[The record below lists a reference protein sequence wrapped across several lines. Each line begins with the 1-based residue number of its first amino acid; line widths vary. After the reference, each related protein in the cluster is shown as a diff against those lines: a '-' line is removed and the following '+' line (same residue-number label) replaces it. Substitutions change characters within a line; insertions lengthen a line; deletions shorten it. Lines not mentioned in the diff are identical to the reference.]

1 MKHVAPLTDPG
12 AAADVAPPAPPR
24 IAVKQATRSF
34 VSSRRAKVDAL
45 GPLDLSI
52 GDAEF
57 LCVVG
62 PSGCGKSTLLKI
74 IAGLLAPSSGEVAI
88 EVSGTSRIPIA
99 MVFQDYGI
107 YPWKT
112 VRANVDLGLRLSGRP
127 VAERREIV
135 DDWLGRLGLTDF
147 ADAYPGAL
155 SGGMRQRVSIARALA
170 IDPEVLLMD
179 EPFAALDAQLREVL
193 QDELLAIWQAR
204 RRTVVF
210 VTHSLEEALLLG
222 DRVVV
227 MSARPGRIIADI
239 TVPFERPRAGT
250 VRTDPLFAKLR
261 GDLWA
266 SLHSEVVAQFET
278 GRQQR

>member
-1 MKHVAPLTDPG
+1 MDHVGRRVVAR
-12 AAADVAPPAPPR
+12 DV
-24 IAVKQATRSF
+24 TRSF
-34 VSSRRAKVDAL
+34 VTTGRSAVHAL
-45 GPLDLSI
+45 GPVDLSI
-52 GDAEF
+52 GDDEF

-74 IAGLLAPSSGEVAI
+74 IAGLLAPSTGEIAV
-88 EVSGTSRIPIA
+88 EVSGDHRIPIA

-112 VRANVDLGLRLSGRP
+112 VRANVELGLRLSRRP
-127 VAERREIV
+127 AAERREIA
-135 DDWLGRLGLTDF
+135 DDWLARLGLTDF
-147 ADAYPGAL
+147 ADVYPSAL

-193 QDELLAIWQAR
+193 QDELLAIWQAK

-227 MSARPGRIIADI
+227 MSARPGRVIADI
-239 TVPFERPRAGT
+239 TVPFERPRASSI
-250 VRTDPLFAKLR
+250 RTDPLFAKLR
-261 GDLWA
+261 GELWS
-266 SLHSEVVAQFET
+266 SLHSEVVAQFDAQVSA
-278 GRQQR
+278 GKDQR

>member
-1 MKHVAPLTDPG
+1 M
-12 AAADVAPPAPPR
+12 
-24 IAVKQATRSF
+24 TRSF
-34 VSSRRAKVDAL
+34 VTNGRSAVHAL

-88 EVSGTSRIPIA
+88 DVSGDHRIPIA

-112 VRANVDLGLRLSGRP
+112 VRANVELGLRLSGRP
-127 VAERREIV
+127 PTERREIA
-135 DDWLGRLGLTDF
+135 DDWLSRLGLADF
-147 ADAYPGAL
+147 ADVYPGAL

-193 QDELLAIWQAR
+193 QEELLTIWQAR

-239 TVPFERPRAGT
+239 TVPFERPRSSE

-261 GDLWA
+261 GELWTG
-266 SLHSEVVAQFET
+266 LHSEVVAQFDA
-278 GRQQR
+278 GKDRR

>member
-1 MKHVAPLTDPG
+1 MDQIDHLTAPGSTGEEKP
-12 AAADVAPPAPPR
+12 AAPR
-24 IAVKQATRSF
+24 ITVRDATRSF
-34 VSSRRAKVDAL
+34 VTAGRSAVHAM
-45 GPLDLSI
+45 GPMDLTI
-52 GDAEF
+52 GDDEF

-88 EVSGTSRIPIA
+88 NVSGEHRIPIA

-112 VRANVDLGLRLSGRP
+112 VRANVDLGLRLTGRP
-127 VAERREIV
+127 SAERREIV
-135 DDWLGRLGLTDF
+135 DDWLARLGLTEF

-155 SGGMRQRVSIARALA
+155 SGGMRQRVSVARALA

-193 QDELLAIWQAR
+193 QEELLAIWQAR

-227 MSARPGRIIADI
+227 MSARPGRVIADI
-239 TVPFERPRAGT
+239 NVPFERPRTGA
-250 VRTDPLFAKLR
+250 VRTDALFAKLR
-261 GDLWA
+261 GELRT
-266 SLHSEVVAQFET
+266 SLQPQVTAQFDA
-278 GRQQR
+278 GKDKR

>member
-1 MKHVAPLTDPG
+1 MKHVAPLTDVDT
-12 AAADVAPPAPPR
+12 AADAAPAAPQR
-24 IAVKQATRSF
+24 IAVRQATRSF
-34 VSSRRAKVDAL
+34 VAGRRAKVDAL

-88 EVSGTSRIPIA
+88 EVSGDSRIPIA

-127 VAERREIV
+127 IAERREIV
-135 DDWLGRLGLTDF
+135 NDWLGRLGLTDF

-239 TVPFERPRAGT
+239 TVPFERPRSGA

-266 SLHSEVVAQFET
+266 SLHSEVVAQFDT
-278 GRQQR
+278 GRQK